1 MLTSYAAAHE
11 DTAGQK
17 TRNERRRRG
26 GQFGNKNALRTGQ
39 HTRAAVDARK
49 TGFAV
54 MKAIGHILAANNLS
68 PHRIRPCP
76 LRHDQW
82 ALVLANAPEIAVLMR
97 PLLPRGFFV
106 TDSFTYRMESL
117 TNNNSM

>member
-1 MLTSYAAAHE
+1 MVTSYAAAHE
-11 DTAGQK
+11 DSAGQK

-26 GQFGNKNALRTGQ
+26 GQIGNKNAVTTGQ
-39 HTRAAVDARK
+39 HTKAVTDARK
-49 TGFAV
+49 ASFAT
-54 MKAIGHILAANNLS
+54 MKAIAHVIAANGLT

-82 ALVLANAPEIAVLMR
+82 RLLNAHAPEIAALMR
-97 PLLPRGFFV
+97 PLLPRGFLS
-106 TDSFTYRMESL
+106 TDSFTYRMESR